1 MRPRFPGMDPWLEL
15 PALWLDVHNRLITA
29 IADDLT
35 SRVAPKYFIGV
46 EQHTYLSLL
55 SARSFLSRPDLAIS
69 RTKSREPVRA
79 RSRPTRT
86 TDAGVGLMK
95 LDVEEPIRDRVEEW
109 YLEIRT
115 VGTGKLVTVI
125 EILSP
130 TNKSAG
136 SGRRQYLRKRNK
148 VLESKTSLIEID
160 LLRGGRPMP
169 VHSTEMVE
177 SDYRILVSRG
187 RTRPRAELDA
197 FGRAPA
203 DPADLDPAPAQGPR
217 AAARPQRR
225 AARLVRAGKVR
236 PGVGLL
242 QAPSAGA
249 RRGGHRLG
257 AGNRRWAGA
266 ELEAARRVAPRD
278 GHS

>member
-1 MRPRFPGMDPWLEL
+1 
-15 PALWLDVHNRLITA
+15 
-29 IADDLT
+29 
-35 SRVAPKYFIGV
+35 
-46 EQHTYLSLL
+46 
-55 SARSFLSRPDLAIS
+55 
-69 RTKSREPVRA
+69 
-79 RSRPTRT
+79 
-86 TDAGVGLMK
+86 MK

-197 FGRAPA
+197 FGMRQPIPPISIPLLPRDPEPQFDLNAVLHALYERARFDLVLDYSRPPVPA
-203 DPADLDPAPAQGPR
+203 LDEEDTASAR
-217 AAARPQRR
+217 AI
-225 AARLVRAGKVR
+225 VAGR
-236 PGVGLL
+236 
-242 QAPSAGA
+242 
-249 RRGGHRLG
+249 
-257 AGNRRWAGA
+257 GA
-266 ELEAARRVAPRD
+266 EL
-278 GHS
+278 